1 MTPEQFRTYGYQ
13 VVDWIAQYWETLPE
27 QPVVSRVA
35 PGEIAAK
42 LPAGPTEHGEPIDA
56 ILADLSTV
64 VTPGLTH
71 WQHPGFF
78 GYFPA
83 NTSLPSVLGDLLCAG
98 LGVQG
103 MMWATSPACT
113 ELETVVMDWLADL
126 LDLPAQ
132 FRSTS
137 SGGGVIQDSASS
149 ATLVATLAALH
160 RASKG
165 RWAGV
170 GVDQRYTAYTS
181 VHGHS
186 SIEKAARIAGIGG
199 ENLRLI
205 EVDPQT
211 QAMRPEAL
219 RAAIEADLAA
229 GAVPAIVVATIG
241 TTSTTAID
249 PIPEIGSIARE
260 YGLWLHV
267 DAAYAGAAAVCPE
280 LRWTHA
286 GVQLADSY
294 SFDPHKWLLTGFD
307 CDAFF
312 VADRAELIQ
321 ALSVLPEYL
330 RNAATESGAV
340 IDYRDWQVSLGR
352 RFRSLK
358 LWLVLRWYGVEG
370 LRAHIR
376 SGVALAAEMARWMGA
391 DERFELVTPHPFG
404 LVCFRL
410 RADDDATADDDAN
423 KEFLRRINASGEIFL
438 THTEVQGRYTLRF
451 AVGSPLTAGE
461 HVRAAWELIRD
472 TAETLLG
479 S

>member
-13 VVDWIAQYWETLPE
+13 AVDWIAQYWETLPG
-27 QPVVSRVA
+27 QPVVSQVA

-42 LPAGPTEHGEPIDA
+42 LPTGPTEHGEPIDA

-64 VTPGLTH
+64 VTSGLTH

-126 LDLPAQ
+126 LDLPTK

-160 RASKG
+160 RASAG
-165 RWAGV
+165 TWASAGV
-170 GVDQRYTAYTS
+170 DRRYTAYTS

-186 SIEKAARIAGIGG
+186 SIEKAARIAGIGA

-241 TTSTTAID
+241 TTSTTARGPRPREGGRSPPA
-249 PIPEIGSIARE
+249 PIGGRSPASTGSGCTWTPRTRGQPRSARNC
-260 YGLWLHV
+260 
-267 DAAYAGAAAVCPE
+267 AG
-280 LRWTHA
+280 RT
-286 GVQLADSY
+286 
-294 SFDPHKWLLTGFD
+294 
-307 CDAFF
+307 
-312 VADRAELIQ
+312 RASSSSIRTP
-321 ALSVLPEYL
+321 ST
-330 RNAATESGAV
+330 RTSG
-340 IDYRDWQVSLGR
+340 
-352 RFRSLK
+352 
-358 LWLVLRWYGVEG
+358 
-370 LRAHIR
+370 
-376 SGVALAAEMARWMGA
+376 
-391 DERFELVTPHPFG
+391 
-404 LVCFRL
+404 C
-410 RADDDATADDDAN
+410 
-423 KEFLRRINASGEIFL
+423 
-438 THTEVQGRYTLRF
+438 
-451 AVGSPLTAGE
+451 
-461 HVRAAWELIRD
+461 
-472 TAETLLG
+472 
-479 S
+479 